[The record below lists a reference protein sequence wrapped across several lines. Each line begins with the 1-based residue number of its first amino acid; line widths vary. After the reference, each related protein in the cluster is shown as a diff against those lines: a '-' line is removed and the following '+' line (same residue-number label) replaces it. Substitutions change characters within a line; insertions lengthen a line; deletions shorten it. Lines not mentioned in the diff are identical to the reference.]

1 MKNSYKKNY
10 ITYLYIYANDLIKI
24 MLAIDSTNSI
34 TFSQK
39 IEKKDKKYDSLNFL
53 INKKEDDIKNLIEEK
68 DLIIQALNEK
78 LLIQEKQIY
87 ENKLEISS
95 LNDKL
100 NTFINQFNQ
109 FKYLMENKEY
119 MTEKPIEIQ
128 SCNEEEEIT
137 NEDIISNENTEVDLK
152 EEDFLNEGVNLINE
166 YVLIGE
172 NIEPENTNTLNVQK
186 NYSFKSNIIKSN
198 EQFYALKKGLDKF
211 FPCFPLITKYKINVN
226 YDENFQIDITELKEN
241 FKFLDKDLLFVIQT
255 SFYDIICLYFNKAK
269 LPIKSFYLLVNE
281 NKIFYYKEKKEANE
295 NRENEIYRDENHHK
309 GNIFSNNIVQNA
321 GELKEFL
328 LDGYFNSIP
337 KLKVSKFKEIEIF
350 EIV

>member
-1 MKNSYKKNY
+1 
-10 ITYLYIYANDLIKI
+10 
-24 MLAIDSTNSI
+24 MLVIDNANSI

-68 DLIIQALNEK
+68 DIIIRELNEK
-78 LLIQEKQIY
+78 LLIQENQIY

-109 FKYLMENKEY
+109 FKYLMDNKGN
-119 MTEKPIEIQ
+119 MIEKPIEIQ
-128 SCNEEEEIT
+128 SCNEEEENT
-137 NEDIISNENTEVDLK
+137 NEGIISNENSEVDLK
-152 EEDFLNEGVNLINE
+152 EEDNLNEGINLVNE

-198 EQFYALKKGLDKF
+198 EQFYALKKSLDKF
-211 FPCFPLITKYKINVN
+211 FPCFPLITRYKINLK
-226 YDENFQIDITELKEN
+226 YDENFQLDITELKEN
-241 FKFLDKDLLFVIQT
+241 SKFLNKNLLFIVQT
-255 SFYDIICLYFNKAK
+255 SVYDIICLYFNKFK

-295 NRENEIYRDENHHK
+295 NSENEIYRDENLHK
-309 GNIFSNNIVQNA
+309 GNMFSNNIVQNA
-321 GELKEFL
+321 EELKEFL

-337 KLKVSKFKEIEIF
+337 KLKTTKFKEIEIF

>member
-1 MKNSYKKNY
+1 
-10 ITYLYIYANDLIKI
+10 
-24 MLAIDSTNSI
+24 MLVIDNANSI

-68 DLIIQALNEK
+68 DIIIRELNEK
-78 LLIQEKQIY
+78 LLIQENQIY

-109 FKYLMENKEY
+109 FKYLMDNKGN
-119 MTEKPIEIQ
+119 MIEKPIEIQ
-128 SCNEEEEIT
+128 SCNEEEENT
-137 NEDIISNENTEVDLK
+137 NEGIISNENSEVDLK
-152 EEDFLNEGVNLINE
+152 EEDNLNEGINLINE
-166 YVLIGE
+166 YILIGE

-211 FPCFPLITKYKINVN
+211 FPCFPLITRYKINLK
-226 YDENFQIDITELKEN
+226 YDENFQLDITELKEN
-241 FKFLDKDLLFVIQT
+241 SKFLNKNLLFIVQT
-255 SFYDIICLYFNKAK
+255 SVYDIICLYFNKFK

-295 NRENEIYRDENHHK
+295 NSENEIYRDENYHK

-321 GELKEFL
+321 EELKEFL

-337 KLKVSKFKEIEIF
+337 KLKTTKFKEIEIF